1 MDTPEGCDVSN
12 RFLDSVMPSAAA
24 VAASALGPISSSAVV
39 AGLNK
44 GLLNSMMPSA
54 AVVAGLNDI
63 ADAVRSAALTT
74 EPGNSVAEVIQSFAD
89 AAERF
94 PVDVERCLASVVED
108 EDVKEVLSGADTS
121 GRDVS
126 EGIALFVLLML
137 LTAVSS
143 AVRVERPD
151 ILKVIVEILALP
163 LGIVGVISIF
173 LSYYGNPPRR

>member
-44 GLLNSMMPSA
+44 GVLNSMMPSA

-108 EDVKEVLSGADTS
+108 EDVKEVPVAAAQAACCS
-121 GRDVS
+121 
-126 EGIALFVLLML
+126 
-137 LTAVSS
+137 SS
-143 AVRVERPD
+143 AGQ
-151 ILKVIVEILALP
+151 AQA
-163 LGIVGVISIF
+163 GS
-173 LSYYGNPPRR
+173 